1 MCGITGFWLNKP
13 HHFDSD
19 EVLEGMMAAINHR
32 GPDSS
37 GSYINNEDNIS
48 FGHVR
53 LSILDLTSAG
63 HQPMQSSSKRYV
75 LTYNGEIYNH
85 KEIRKT
91 IESCVN
97 TKNWVGTSD
106 TETLLAAIECWGL
119 NKAILKCRGMFAFA
133 LWDMQKKK
141 LFFARDRFGEKPLY
155 FLKDKKKI
163 VFASEIK
170 AIRKFSD
177 EKLQIDNSALRGYF
191 ETSYVGESNSIY
203 SSVHKV
209 QPGNIVEFSSF
220 LDEPKIYPF
229 WSLEQERDN
238 HAFMSSNQPIQKNI
252 KYIDELLKEVISSQ
266 MISDVPLG
274 SFLSGG
280 IDSSLVTAIMQKISS
295 NKVNSFSIGFEED
308 EYNEAVFAEEV
319 ASYLGTEHQSFYLN
333 QSEALNVIPQLARIY
348 DEPFADY
355 SQIPTLLLSREAK
368 KYVTVALTGD
378 GGDEVF
384 GGYNRYIFA
393 PRIWKFAS
401 KFPAPIRKQIKFLGK
416 AAHYFGNNQNN
427 FMQSIVKGSGL
438 PKSSLDRFQ
447 HLADILGSAS
457 DFEDLFLKLT
467 RTFQTNTQVL
477 VNHLDK
483 SEYINN
489 SNIFRSDFSLSRSM
503 MFADTQAYLPSDIL
517 VKVDRASMSTA
528 LETRAPFL
536 DHKLVE
542 AAWKLPD
549 QQLFNKK
556 TGKFILR
563 ELLST
568 YLPKK
573 LFERPKQGFTIPI
586 DKWLRND
593 LKDWAE
599 DLLSPSKLKFYGF
612 LDENAVISIWNEHQT
627 EQYNHGHKLWT
638 ILMFQLWLEEW
649 SN

>member
-1 MCGITGFWLNKP
+1 
-13 HHFDSD
+13 
-19 EVLEGMMAAINHR
+19 
-32 GPDSS
+32 
-37 GSYINNEDNIS
+37 DNIS

-252 KYIDELLKEVISSQ
+252 EYIDELLKEVISSQ
-266 MISDVPLG
+266 MISD
-274 SFLSGG
+274 
-280 IDSSLVTAIMQKISS
+280 
-295 NKVNSFSIGFEED
+295 
-308 EYNEAVFAEEV
+308 
-319 ASYLGTEHQSFYLN
+319 
-333 QSEALNVIPQLARIY
+333 
-348 DEPFADY
+348 
-355 SQIPTLLLSREAK
+355 
-368 KYVTVALTGD
+368 
-378 GGDEVF
+378 
-384 GGYNRYIFA
+384 
-393 PRIWKFAS
+393 
-401 KFPAPIRKQIKFLGK
+401 
-416 AAHYFGNNQNN
+416 
-427 FMQSIVKGSGL
+427 
-438 PKSSLDRFQ
+438 
-447 HLADILGSAS
+447 
-457 DFEDLFLKLT
+457 
-467 RTFQTNTQVL
+467 
-477 VNHLDK
+477 
-483 SEYINN
+483 
-489 SNIFRSDFSLSRSM
+489 
-503 MFADTQAYLPSDIL
+503 
-517 VKVDRASMSTA
+517 
-528 LETRAPFL
+528 
-536 DHKLVE
+536 
-542 AAWKLPD
+542 
-549 QQLFNKK
+549 
-556 TGKFILR
+556 
-563 ELLST
+563 
-568 YLPKK
+568 
-573 LFERPKQGFTIPI
+573 
-586 DKWLRND
+586 
-593 LKDWAE
+593 
-599 DLLSPSKLKFYGF
+599 
-612 LDENAVISIWNEHQT
+612 
-627 EQYNHGHKLWT
+627 
-638 ILMFQLWLEEW
+638 
-649 SN
+649 

>member
-1 MCGITGFWLNKP
+1 M
-13 HHFDSD
+13 
-19 EVLEGMMAAINHR
+19 
-32 GPDSS
+32 
-37 GSYINNEDNIS
+37 
-48 FGHVR
+48 
-53 LSILDLTSAG
+53 
-63 HQPMQSSSKRYV
+63 
-75 LTYNGEIYNH
+75 
-85 KEIRKT
+85 
-91 IESCVN
+91 
-97 TKNWVGTSD
+97 
-106 TETLLAAIECWGL
+106 
-119 NKAILKCRGMFAFA
+119 
-133 LWDMQKKK
+133 
-141 LFFARDRFGEKPLY
+141 
-155 FLKDKKKI
+155 
-163 VFASEIK
+163 
-170 AIRKFSD
+170 
-177 EKLQIDNSALRGYF
+177 
-191 ETSYVGESNSIY
+191 
-203 SSVHKV
+203 
-209 QPGNIVEFSSF
+209 
-220 LDEPKIYPF
+220 
-229 WSLEQERDN
+229 
-238 HAFMSSNQPIQKNI
+238 
-252 KYIDELLKEVISSQ
+252 
-266 MISDVPLG
+266 
-274 SFLSGG
+274 
-280 IDSSLVTAIMQKISS
+280 
-295 NKVNSFSIGFEED
+295 
-308 EYNEAVFAEEV
+308 
-319 ASYLGTEHQSFYLN
+319 
-333 QSEALNVIPQLARIY
+333 
-348 DEPFADY
+348 
-355 SQIPTLLLSREAK
+355 
-368 KYVTVALTGD
+368 TVAITGD

-401 KFPAPIRKQIKFLGK
+401 KFPAPIRMQIKFLGK

-427 FMQSIVKGSGL
+427 LMQSIVKGSGL

-467 RTFQTNTQVL
+467 RTFQSNKQVL
-477 VNHLDK
+477 ANHLDK
-483 SEYINN
+483 SECINN

-517 VKVDRASMSTA
+517 VKVDRASMSAA

-599 DLLSPSKLKFYGF
+599 DLLSPSKIKFYGF

>member
-1 MCGITGFWLNKP
+1 MCGITGFWLNKSY
-13 HHFDSD
+13 HFDSN
-19 EVLEGMMAAINHR
+19 EVLEGMMDAISHR
-32 GPDSS
+32 GPDSN
-37 GSYINNEDNIS
+37 GSYISNEDNLC

-53 LSILDLTSAG
+53 LSILDLSSAG
-63 HQPMQSSSKRYV
+63 HQPMQSHSKRYV

-85 KEIRKT
+85 KEIRK
-91 IESCVN
+91 ILESGLIQ
-97 TKNWVGTSD
+97 KKWIGTSD

-119 NKAILKCRGMFAFA
+119 NEAILKCRGMFAFA
-133 LWDMQKKK
+133 LWDKQEKK
-141 LFFARDRFGEKPLY
+141 LFFVRDRIGEKPLY
-155 FLKDKKKI
+155 FLQDEDKI

-170 AIRKFSD
+170 AIRKFSN
-177 EKLQIDNSALRGYF
+177 EKLLINKTALSGYF
-191 ETSYVGESNSIY
+191 ETSYIDESDSIY
-203 SSVHKV
+203 SCVQKV
-209 QPGNIVEFSSF
+209 QPGSIVEFSSC
-220 LDEPKIYPF
+220 LDKPKIYPF
-229 WSLEQERDN
+229 WSLKKEREFYSIKN
-238 HAFMSSNQPIQKNI
+238 LNQPIQKNI
-252 KYIDELLKEVISSQ
+252 EYIDELLKEVISSQ

-280 IDSSLVTAIMQKISS
+280 IDSSLVTAIMQKISI
-295 NKVNSFSIGFEED
+295 NKVKSFSIGFEES

-333 QSEALNVIPQLARIY
+333 QSQALNVIPQLAKIY

-368 KYVTVALTGD
+368 KHVTVALTGD

-393 PRIWKFAS
+393 PKIWSFAS
-401 KFPAPIRKQIKFLGK
+401 KFPASIRRQIKFLGR

-427 FMQSIVKGSGL
+427 FMQTIVNRSGL

-447 HLADILGSAS
+447 LLADILGSANN
-457 DFEDLFLKLT
+457 FEDLFLNLT
-467 RTFQTNTQVL
+467 RTFHSNKKVL
-477 VNHLDK
+477 LNHYYQNK
-483 SEYINN
+483 CNN
-489 SNIFRSDFSLSRSM
+489 SSNILHSDLSLARSM
-503 MFADTQAYLPSDIL
+503 MFADTKAYLPSDIL

-542 AAWKLPD
+542 AAWSLPD
-549 QQLFNKK
+549 QHLFNKK
-556 TGKFILR
+556 NGKYILR
-563 ELLST
+563 ELLLK

-586 DKWLRND
+586 DRWLRND

-599 DLLSPSKLKFYGF
+599 DLLSPSKIQFYGF
-612 LDENAVISIWNEHQT
+612 LDESAVISIWNEHQS